1 MPELRRDPIT
11 GRWIIIN
18 NDAPKEPDG
27 YEVEDQAK
35 KGGKCAFCTGS
46 EKMTPPEIIAY
57 SKVKRQNDTPGWT
70 LRVVPNK
77 FPAMQIEGNLDKSG
91 IGVFD
96 MMNGIGAHEV
106 IIETVHHDKEIAD
119 RDQWEIQDMLWS
131 YRDRSLDLRKDK
143 RFKYILIFKNYG
155 FSAGASLEHPHSQLI
170 ALPFT
175 PKRVVGEIEGA
186 EKYFGYR
193 ERCVYCD
200 MIRQEL
206 QDKDLTIS
214 QNKNFLSFTPFVSRF
229 PYETWIIPKEH
240 VSDFSQIQVEE
251 VSDLASIL
259 KDTLLRVKKLLKDP
273 SYNYIIHSAPLDNL
287 VRDDYHWHIEIM
299 PRLTKVAGFE
309 WGTGFYIN
317 PTPPELA
324 AKTLREVQI

>member
-18 NDAPKEPDG
+18 NDSPKGPDF
-27 YEVEDQAK
+27 YKSVPSPK
-35 KGGKCAFCTGS
+35 KAGVCAFCNGN
-46 EKMTPPEIIAY
+46 EKMTPPEIMAY
-57 SKVKRQNDTPGWT
+57 SKHKREKNTPGWDV
-70 LRVVPNK
+70 RVVPNK
-77 FPAMQIEGNLDKSG
+77 FPALQIEGDLNRVG

-96 MMNGIGAHEV
+96 LMNGVGAHEV
-106 IIETVHHDKEIAD
+106 IIDTPNHESEIAD
-119 RDQWEIQDMLWS
+119 RDESQIRDMLWA

-155 FSAGASLEHPHSQLI
+155 FTAGASLDHPHSQLI
-170 ALPFT
+170 ALPFA

-206 QDKDLTIS
+206 QEKELTITE
-214 QNKNFLSFTPFVSRF
+214 NKSFLSFTPFVSRF

-240 VSDFSQIQVEE
+240 VSDFPQIQVEGIN
-251 VSDLASIL
+251 DLASIF
-259 KDTLLRVKKLLKDP
+259 KDTLSRIKKLLNDP
-273 SYNYIIHSAPLDNL
+273 AYNYILHSTPLDDL
-287 VRDDYHWHIEIM
+287 ARDDYHWHIEIM
-299 PRLTKVAGFE
+299 PRITRVAGFE

-324 AKTLREVQI
+324 AKTLREAK